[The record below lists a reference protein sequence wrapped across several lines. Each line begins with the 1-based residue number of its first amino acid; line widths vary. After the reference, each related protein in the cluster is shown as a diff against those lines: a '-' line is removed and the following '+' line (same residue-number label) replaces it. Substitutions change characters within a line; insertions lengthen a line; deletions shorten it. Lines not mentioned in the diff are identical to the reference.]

1 MIALFIHDDVINT
14 DLEALWE
21 NEPQAASRVLALLEQ
36 LEGDPDLLDRLTQH
50 DYGAHHSADFHVSK
64 WQEQWRKGRDLWR
77 LKVWDLED
85 KGLRYRVVYA
95 FIPRKQHYHV
105 LAIVPRRDFDYE
117 ERDPISQR
125 ILRTYQEL

>member
-1 MIALFIHDDVINT
+1 LIALFVHDDAKS
-14 DLEALWE
+14 DLRALRGG
-21 NEPQAASRVLALLEQ
+21 EPEVAGRVLALLQE

-50 DYGAHHSADFHVSK
+50 DYGAHRSADFHVSK

-85 KGLRYRVVYA
+85 KGLRYRIVYA
-95 FIPRKQHYHV
+95 FEPRKQHYHV
-105 LAIVPRRDFDYE
+105 LAIAPREFDY
-117 ERDPISQR
+117 DANHPISQR

>member
-1 MIALFIHDDVINT
+1 MIALFIHDDAKA
-14 DLEALWE
+14 DL
-21 NEPQAASRVLALLEQ
+21 LALRDSEPRVAGRILALFEQ

-85 KGLRYRVVYA
+85 KRLRYRIVYA
-95 FIPRKQHYHV
+95 FIPGRLQYHI
-105 LAIVPRRDFDYE
+105 LAITPRRDFNYE
-117 ERDPISQR
+117 ECDPLSQR
-125 ILRTYQEL
+125 ILRAYEEL